1 MTNEQL
7 TARLA
12 FWQRVLRL
20 QDWEIQASIVTVRE
34 MRNDDEDGAC
44 EWLHAKKRAVI
55 RILAEADYPAGVDWP
70 QDQERTLVH
79 ELLHLH
85 VGSFYRPEEGSKE
98 EELMEQAI
106 HALSLAL
113 LDLAAL
119 HYSPARDAPQ
129 PA

>member
-1 MTNEQL
+1 MTCEQL
-7 TARLA
+7 TTRLA

-20 QDWEIQASIVTVRE
+20 QDWEIQASIVKIRE
-34 MRNDDEDGAC
+34 MRDADEDGCC

-85 VGSFYRPEEGSKE
+85 VGSFCRPEEGSKE
-98 EELMEQAI
+98 EEIMEQAI

-113 LDLAAL
+113 LDLAAMAGE
-119 HYSPARDAPQ
+119 PRP
-129 PA
+129 